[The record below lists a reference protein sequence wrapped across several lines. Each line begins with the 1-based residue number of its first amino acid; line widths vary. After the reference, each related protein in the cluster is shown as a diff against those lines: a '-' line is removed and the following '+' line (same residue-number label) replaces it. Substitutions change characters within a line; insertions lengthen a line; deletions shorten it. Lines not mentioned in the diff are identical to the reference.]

1 MCIVTRGGIINNQV
15 LLHRLQIET
24 GGATSGIMRR
34 RFVRFAWVCADAS
47 GSSGSPSPSAV
58 MLRFEH
64 SGVIGERGLG
74 ARSLWALSPLTL
86 AMMSRDGKTMAA

>member
-1 MCIVTRGGIINNQV
+1 MCIVTRGGIINNQA
-15 LLHRLQIET
+15 LPHRLQIET
-24 GGATSGIMRR
+24 EGATSGIMRR

-58 MLRFEH
+58 MMRFEH

-74 ARSLWALSPLTL
+74 ARSLWALLTL